1 MVKPNKAFILAAG
14 FGTRLR
20 PYTDHCPK
28 PMVEVAGRSLI
39 WRTLDRLHD
48 AGVEEVVVNTHYM
61 ADLLAQH
68 MDDYMRDHQGMR
80 VHVSYEEDILDTGGG
95 INNALQY
102 FDDGLPFYVIAGDAL
117 WEDGALSA
125 LDVLAQR
132 WDGEKMD
139 ILTLMQPLS
148 RMTGGVG
155 DFDLLEDGRVRRSK
169 GKSGAYMWTNIRLN
183 TPEIYREAAD
193 TAFSVLPI
201 MDACEESGRFYALEH
216 VGDWHHI
223 STPKDLERVDEHF
236 RAINDKNGVNS

>member
-28 PMVEVAGRSLI
+28 PMVKVAGRSLI
-39 WRTLDRLHD
+39 WRTLDKLHD
-48 AGVEEVVVNTHYM
+48 AGIEDVVVNTHYM

-68 MDDYMRDHQGMR
+68 MNDYMRERQGMR
-80 VHVSYEEDILDTGGG
+80 VHVSYEEEILDTGGG
-95 INNALQY
+95 VKNALQH

-125 LDVLAQR
+125 LEVLAQQ
-132 WDGEKMD
+132 WNDEKMD

-148 RMTGGVG
+148 RMVGGVG
-155 DFDLLEDGRVRRSK
+155 DFDLQEGGHVCRSK
-169 GKSGAYMWTNIRLN
+169 DKSGAYMWTNIRLN
-183 TPEIYREAAD
+183 TQEIYRGAEED
-193 TAFSVLPI
+193 VFSVLPI
-201 MDACEESGRFYALEH
+201 MDACEEKGRFYALEH

-223 STPKDLERVDEHF
+223 STPQDLERVDAHF
-236 RAINDKNGVNS
+236 RGMGDENGADI